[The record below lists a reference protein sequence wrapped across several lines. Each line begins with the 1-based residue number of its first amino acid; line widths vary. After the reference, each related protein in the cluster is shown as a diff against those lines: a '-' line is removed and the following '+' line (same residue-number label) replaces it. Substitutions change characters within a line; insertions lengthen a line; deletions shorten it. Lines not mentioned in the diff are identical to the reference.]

1 MIFVFCR
8 NSSSL
13 VKSQSHSSVSSVIR
27 TAPPKTKNDGLVN
40 GDQKIKNGESNG
52 EKEEVRLGGL
62 RRSTTQPFTPIEQQS
77 DDDMSGASIQ
87 ER

>member
-1 MIFVFCR
+1 M
-8 NSSSL
+8 
-13 VKSQSHSSVSSVIR
+13 KSQSHSSVSSVFR
-27 TAPPKTKNDGLVN
+27 ATKNKNDGGLVN

-52 EKEEVRLGGL
+52 KDEEVRLGGL
-62 RRSTTQPFTPIEQQS
+62 RRSTTQPFTPIEQKS